1 MPIWRKIRIY
11 VAWSQLSL
19 EEREL
24 KREID
29 RVIRQQIQANLTPEH
44 VQQMTETNGSQ
55 DQEARSN
62 LTPEQLIQNWE
73 SNRIQQE

>member
-1 MPIWRKIRIY
+1 
-11 VAWSQLSL
+11 
-19 EEREL
+19 
-24 KREID
+24 
-29 RVIRQQIQANLTPEH
+29 
-44 VQQMTETNGSQ
+44 MTETNGSQ